1 MNLHCCKHSRVP
13 KCHFTQREIP
23 PGNRKAPERLVRNCY
38 SGKFDQPKHSGMER
52 FLKTNKV
59 VVKSFPVGTSEG
71 MEDFNRPIIGKEQ
84 YHYRCRYKRV
94 EGTKFALALQI

>member
-1 MNLHCCKHSRVP
+1 MSLHAEGNSP
-13 KCHFTQREIP
+13 
-23 PGNRKAPERLVRNCY
+23 NRKAPERLVRNCH
-38 SGKFDQPKHSGMER
+38 SGKLDQPKHSGMER

-71 MEDFNRPIIGKEQ
+71 MEDFNRPIIGKE
-84 YHYRCRYKRV
+84 HRCRYKRV

>member
-13 KCHFTQREIP
+13 KLHAEGNSP
-23 PGNRKAPERLVRNCY
+23 NRKAPERLVRNCY